1 MTKELREKYKLSVTK
16 QLVYYD
22 VTNGLKEYM
31 VTDFYEKKIFSDWSI
46 LTIVLNEKITKN
58 ISSRFLK
65 QMQSPDF
72 VNEYQNAFQKGEV

>member
-1 MTKELREKYKLSVTK
+1 MTKELKKKYKLSVTK

-22 VTNGLKEYM
+22 VTNGFKEYR
-31 VTDFYEKKIFSDWSI
+31 VTDFYEKKIFSEWSI
-46 LTIVLNEKITKN
+46 LTIVLNGRITKN

-72 VNEYQNAFQKGEV
+72 VDEYQNALQKN